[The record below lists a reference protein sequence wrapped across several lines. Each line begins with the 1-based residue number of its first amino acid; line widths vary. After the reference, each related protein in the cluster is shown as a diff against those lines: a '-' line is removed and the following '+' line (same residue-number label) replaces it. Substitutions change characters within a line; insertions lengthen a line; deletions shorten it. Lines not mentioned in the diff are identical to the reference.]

1 LYALEVLFSMEA
13 VLKMGLQF
21 WMVNQCSLIIVVYI
35 GKIVDSLI
43 VIAVTVLNLLQS
55 VRVEEY

>member
-1 LYALEVLFSMEA
+1 MEA

>member
-1 LYALEVLFSMEA
+1 
-13 VLKMGLQF
+13 MGLQF